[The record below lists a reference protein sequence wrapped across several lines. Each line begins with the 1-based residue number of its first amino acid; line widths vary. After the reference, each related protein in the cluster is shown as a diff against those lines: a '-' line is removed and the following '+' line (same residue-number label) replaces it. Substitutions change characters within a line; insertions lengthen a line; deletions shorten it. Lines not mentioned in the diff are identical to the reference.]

1 MKINRTG
8 IFPSKTLIGN
18 YVQWCKRSCTYK
30 TKTENR
36 TRLKN
41 DTTLPQLV
49 AWALIKQDN
58 QES

>member
-30 TKTENR
+30 SKTESR
-36 TRLKN
+36 TRLKKRHHPPATGCVGFN
-41 DTTLPQLV
+41 
-49 AWALIKQDN
+49 
-58 QES
+58 